1 MMSSS
6 KQQASKI
13 SSNSYFVVG
22 VDFWLMLCAICL
34 ICIGIVMV
42 ASSSLPIADKHY
54 EDAFYYLKRHIIYI
68 TLGIT
73 MSMIILAMKM
83 DWLQKLSRI
92 LMVIAILLLLVVL
105 IPQIGVKIN
114 GARRW
119 INLGFARFQVVEAV
133 KLAMIVYLAGYIV
146 RHKQGVQSRFFGV
159 IKPIILAVVI
169 AFLLLLQPD
178 FGSAVLLLIITL
190 FMVYI
195 AGARYRDL
203 TILGLLSASSM
214 AIIAIAEPYRLKR
227 LNTFLNPWEVQYD
240 GGFQLVQALIAI
252 GRGQFSGVGIG
263 GSVQKLFYLP
273 EAHTDFIFSVYAEE
287 MGFIGVVLLVLIYV
301 VFILRIFSIAKT
313 AYNYGKDFAAYA
325 SAGIGVWIAL
335 QAILSI
341 CVNLGLLP
349 TKGITLPFV
358 SSGGSAIMMNLLS
371 LAIVLRVSYEN
382 RLHNLKAI
390 RKFRKKQAQG
400 GI

>member
-1 MMSSS
+1 MTKAS
-6 KQQASKI
+6 KHANKI
-13 SSNSYFVVG
+13 SSNSYLAVG
-22 VDFWLMLCAICL
+22 VDFWLMISAICL
-34 ICIGIVMV
+34 ISIGVIMV
-42 ASSSLPIADKHY
+42 ASSSFAIADEYYH
-54 EDAFYYLKRHIIYI
+54 DAFYYLKRHIVYI
-68 TLGIT
+68 SLGFLLSTIV
-73 MSMIILAMKM
+73 LAMKM
-83 DWLQKLSRI
+83 DWMQQLSRI
-92 LMVIAILLLLVVL
+92 LMVVAIILLIIVL

-146 RHKQGVQSRFFGV
+146 RHKQGVQNRFFGV
-159 IKPIILAVVI
+159 IKPILLAVVL

-178 FGSAVLLLIITL
+178 FGSAVLLMIITL
-190 FMVYI
+190 FMVFI

-203 TILGLLSASSM
+203 TILGVLCASSM

-227 LNTFLNPWEVQYD
+227 LNTFLNPWDEQFD

-252 GRGQFSGVGIG
+252 GRGEFSGVGIG

-287 MGFIGVVLLVLIYV
+287 LGFLGVLFLILIYAI
-301 VFILRIFSIAKT
+301 FIFRIFAIAKT
-313 AYNYGKDFAAYA
+313 AYNNGKDFAAYA
-325 SAGIGVWIAL
+325 AAGIGVWIAL
-335 QAILSI
+335 QAVLSM

-349 TKGITLPFV
+349 TKGLTLPFI

-371 LAIVLRVSYEN
+371 LAIVIRISYEN
-382 RLHNLKAI
+382 RLHNIKAI
-390 RKFRKKQAQG
+390 RKFRQKQAEG
-400 GI
+400 LL